1 MMMMMSVM
9 MLMWSKAEQTRL
21 FQNTLDE
28 GTEPWGVMVERVE
41 VITIMLNKITSFSL
55 RYFFVL
61 ANYYRNM
68 IIEITMAP
76 GEGREGARPADE
88 GDGGRGRGRKERSC

>member
-1 MMMMMSVM
+1 MKMMMMMRMSVM
-9 MLMWSKAEQTRL
+9 TMLMWSKGDQTRL

-41 VITIMLNKITSFSL
+41 VMTIMLIKITSFSL

-61 ANYYRNM
+61 SKLLIA
-68 IIEITMAP
+68 I
-76 GEGREGARPADE
+76 
-88 GDGGRGRGRKERSC
+88 

>member
-1 MMMMMSVM
+1 MMMSVM
-9 MLMWSKAEQTRL
+9 TMLMWSKADQRGL

-41 VITIMLNKITSFSL
+41 VITIMFNKIASFSL

-68 IIEITMAP
+68 IIEIPIT
-76 GEGREGARPADE
+76 R
-88 GDGGRGRGRKERSC
+88 

>member
-1 MMMMMSVM
+1 MKMMMMRMSVM
-9 MLMWSKAEQTRL
+9 TMLMWSKADQTRL

-41 VITIMLNKITSFSL
+41 VITIMLNKIASFSL

-61 ANYYRNM
+61 SKLLIA
-68 IIEITMAP
+68 T
-76 GEGREGARPADE
+76 
-88 GDGGRGRGRKERSC
+88 

>member
-1 MMMMMSVM
+1 MKMMMMMMSVM
-9 MLMWSKAEQTRL
+9 RMLMWSKADQRGL

-55 RYFFVL
+55 KCFL
-61 ANYYRNM
+61 
-68 IIEITMAP
+68 
-76 GEGREGARPADE
+76 
-88 GDGGRGRGRKERSC
+88 C